1 MQRGEC
7 AVLRMGRKSM
17 SPQMLVT
24 HSHLKNRI
32 QPPVMVSYVEESTEL
47 VN

>member
-24 HSHLKNRI
+24 PLKNRI
-32 QPPVMVSYVEESTEL
+32 QPPVMVSYVEEL